1 MGEICGVND
10 SVQGTLPAANTAF
23 ATMDQLQESGAAPI
37 RLKVRNVE
45 TGITRIGKL
54 RTQLIQQYD
63 NGQRPIRYTE
73 ETKAEPDN
81 SEGNV
86 VQPAANVAQKF
97 KTYKRKDLQG
107 QVEFG
112 IVPISSL
119 STSPAGTWN
128 RWMTMLDKHLI
139 DDVWWHGKF
148 RVEGWRTEL
157 PRMKAEQKKAAV
169 DGAAL
174 KALSKAKPGP
184 KGRPGQPARRPG
196 PRSNVPTRE
205 SNAAMR

>member
-1 MGEICGVND
+1 
-10 SVQGTLPAANTAF
+10 
-23 ATMDQLQESGAAPI
+23 MDQLQESGAAPI
-37 RLKVRNVE
+37 RLKVRNCE
-45 TGITRIGKL
+45 EGITRIGKL

-63 NGQRPIRYTE
+63 NGQRPIRITE
-73 ETKAEPDN
+73 ETKPLPDA

-86 VQPAANVAQKF
+86 VQPAANVALQF

-157 PRMKAEQKKAAV
+157 PRMKAEQKKMAA
-169 DGAAL
+169 DAAAL

-184 KGRPGQPARRPG
+184 SARPGMPQRRPGQ
-196 PRSNVPTRE
+196 RSNIPKRE
-205 SNAAMR
+205 TNAAVR